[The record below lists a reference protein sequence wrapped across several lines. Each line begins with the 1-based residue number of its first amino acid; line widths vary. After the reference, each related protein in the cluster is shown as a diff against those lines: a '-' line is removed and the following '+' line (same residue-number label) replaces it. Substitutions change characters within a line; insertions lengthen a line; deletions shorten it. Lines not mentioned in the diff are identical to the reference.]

1 MSPMGVT
8 RDLREIDCRLKSRA
22 RFDCAVHSSMGSH
35 TPHQKDRLDH
45 LLVTRGLVQS
55 RETAVRIILAG
66 AVTVNGVMVDKP
78 AKAVSSEATVEVTSS
93 GSRFVSRGGE
103 KLAAALDAGS
113 IDPEKL
119 VCLDVGC
126 STGGFTDCLLQHG
139 AGKVYAVDV
148 GYGQFDWRLRQ
159 DPRVVLIERVNIRYI
174 ERSVIPDPIDLA
186 VIDVS
191 FISLTKVLPP
201 VVPFLTPEAKVI
213 ALVKP
218 QFEVGKGQ
226 VGKGGIVRDEALR
239 QGVLQRIVTFASGQ
253 GLSLVKTM
261 ESPIKGKKG
270 NQEILAI
277 FAYTPMFHGM

>member
-1 MSPMGVT
+1 MGINT
-8 RDLREIDCRLKSRA
+8 HPK
-22 RFDCAVHSSMGSH
+22 
-35 TPHQKDRLDH
+35 KDRLDH
-45 LLVTRGLVQS
+45 LLVTQGLVQS
-55 RETAVRIILAG
+55 REAAIRIILAG
-66 AVTVNGVMVDKP
+66 EVKVDGVVVDKP
-78 AKAVSSEATVEVTSS
+78 AKTVSTEATVEVTSAS
-93 GSRFVSRGGE
+93 SRFVSRGGD

-113 IDPEKL
+113 IEPERL

-139 AGKVYAVDV
+139 AEKVYAVDV

-174 ERSVIPDPIDLA
+174 ERSLIPDPIDLA

-201 VVPFLTPEAKVI
+201 VVPFLTPNARVI

-226 VGKGGIVRDEALR
+226 VGKGGIVRDESLR
-239 QGVLQRIVTFASGQ
+239 QGAVQRIVTFAAGL
-253 GLSLVKTM
+253 GLSLVKTLD
-261 ESPIKGKKG
+261 SPIKGKKG
-270 NQEILAI
+270 NQEILAM
-277 FAYTPMFHGM
+277 FVCTPMFHGM